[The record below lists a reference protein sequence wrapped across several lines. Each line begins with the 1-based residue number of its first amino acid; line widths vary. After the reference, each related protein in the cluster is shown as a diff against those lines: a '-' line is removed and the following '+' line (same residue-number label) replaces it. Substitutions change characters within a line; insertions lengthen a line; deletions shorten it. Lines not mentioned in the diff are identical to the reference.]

1 MCVKISVKFYFLP
14 RPLLLIVIFMVYSDR
29 EIAAIL
35 WFIVIFMLYSDREIA
50 AILSILSSVFIL
62 SNLLLLIYIIAGN
75 IIHLI

>member
-14 RPLLLIVIFMVYSDR
+14 RPLLLIVIFMV
-29 EIAAIL
+29 
-35 WFIVIFMLYSDREIA
+35 YSDREIA